1 MEDKMAVINLNCIG
15 DKCPVPVVKTIKA
28 INAMTE
34 PGLLEVHVDNE
45 IAVQNVSKLAQ
56 SKGFP
61 VTTEKL
67 ADEDFKL
74 LIQVEKVGE
83 AIEEEAACA
92 VDKRGNTV
100 VAIAGKTLG
109 HGSDELGTN
118 LMKAFIYAVSQQE
131 ELPSSI
137 IFYNGG
143 ACYTCEGSPSLED
156 LKNMEAQGVE
166 ILTCGTCLDYYG
178 LKDKLAVGKVTN
190 MYTIVERVMNADK
203 VIKQ

>member
-56 SKGFP
+56 SKSFP
-61 VTTEKL
+61 VTSEKIS
-67 ADEDFKL
+67 DEDFKL
-74 LIQVEKVGE
+74 LIQVEKIGE
-83 AIEEEAACA
+83 VIEEEACCTA
-92 VDKRGNTV
+92 DKKGNTV
-100 VAIAGKTLG
+100 VAIAGRGLG
-109 HGSDELGTN
+109 HGSEELAAT
-118 LMKAFIYAVSQQE
+118 LMKGFIYALSQQE

-143 ACYTCEGSPSLED
+143 ACHTCEGSASLED

-178 LKDKLAVGKVTN
+178 LKDALAVGKVTN
-190 MYTIVERVMNADK
+190 MYTIVEHLMKADK